1 MKDKKYKERVNQE
14 ITAYQVRVVDEDGQ
28 PLGVMPSHEALRL
41 AQSRSLDL
49 VEIAPNSKPPVCKVI
64 DYGKYNYE
72 RQKKD
77 KLQKKNQSVM
87 TVKEI
92 RFNANTDDHD
102 IDFKTKHL
110 RQFLFDGHKV
120 KTSVLYKGRMITH
133 PEIGQKLMEEV
144 LAKVLDIGKLESKP
158 KLEGK
163 MLTTYVVPD
172 KNKIAVYNSKIAKMN
187 KVKVK
192 TETVETTEPVNAE
205 TEDISA
211 ENVNTDVITD
221 TPKEEDINS

>member
-1 MKDKKYKERVNQE
+1 
-14 ITAYQVRVVDEDGQ
+14 
-28 PLGVMPSHEALRL
+28 MPSHEALKF
-41 AQSRSLDL
+41 AMSRSLDL

-77 KLQKKNQSVM
+77 KLQKKNQNVM

-172 KNKIAVYNSKIAKMN
+172 RNKIMVFNSKIAKMN
-187 KVKVK
+187 KVKVT
-192 TETVETTEPVNAE
+192 TETTDTVKTDQETVVDENIKINTEN
-205 TEDISA
+205 I
-211 ENVNTDVITD
+211 NTDIV
-221 TPKEEDINS
+221 TPAKEEDINS

>member
-1 MKDKKYKERVNQE
+1 
-14 ITAYQVRVVDEDGQ
+14 
-28 PLGVMPSHEALRL
+28 MPSHEALRF

-172 KNKIAVYNSKIAKMN
+172 KNKIAVFNSKIAKMN

-192 TETVETTEPVNAE
+192 TETVETTEPVNAD

>member
-1 MKDKKYKERVNQE
+1 
-14 ITAYQVRVVDEDGQ
+14 
-28 PLGVMPSHEALRL
+28 MPSHEALRL

-187 KVKVK
+187 KVKVS
-192 TETVETTEPVNAE
+192 TDTVETTETENAV

-211 ENVNTDVITD
+211 ENVNTDVVTE
-221 TPKEEDINS
+221 TSKEEDINS

>member
-1 MKDKKYKERVNQE
+1 
-14 ITAYQVRVVDEDGQ
+14 
-28 PLGVMPSHEALRL
+28 MPSHEALRF

>member
-1 MKDKKYKERVNQE
+1 
-14 ITAYQVRVVDEDGQ
+14 
-28 PLGVMPSHEALRL
+28 MPSHEALRL

-87 TVKEI
+87 SVKEI
-92 RFNANTDDHD
+92 RFNANTDSHD
-102 IDFKTKHL
+102 IEFKTKHL
-110 RQFLFDGHKV
+110 KQFLFDGHKV

-163 MLTTYVVPD
+163 MLTAFVVPD
-172 KNKIAVYNSKIAKMN
+172 KNKISAYNAKIAKMN
-187 KVKVK
+187 KPKTAEKNVNDKVEES
-192 TETVETTEPVNAE
+192 ETVATLDTAK
-205 TEDISA
+205 DIK
-211 ENVNTDVITD
+211 
-221 TPKEEDINS
+221 KEEDINS

>member
-28 PLGVMPSHEALRL
+28 PLGVMPSHEALRF

-172 KNKIAVYNSKIAKMN
+172 KNKIAVFNSKIAKMN

-192 TETVETTEPVNAE
+192 TETVETTEPVNAD

-221 TPKEEDINS
+221 TPKEEDIN

>member
-1 MKDKKYKERVNQE
+1 
-14 ITAYQVRVVDEDGQ
+14 VVDEDGQ

-92 RFNANTDDHD
+92 RFNANTDSHD

-172 KNKIAVYNSKIAKMN
+172 KNKIMVYNAKIAKMN

-192 TETVETTEPVNAE
+192 TEAVETSVDTVEAVDIEEENINTEIE
-205 TEDISA
+205 TE
-211 ENVNTDVITD
+211 T
-221 TPKEEDINS
+221 KEDINS

>member
-1 MKDKKYKERVNQE
+1 
-14 ITAYQVRVVDEDGQ
+14 
-28 PLGVMPSHEALRL
+28 MPSHEAIRL
-41 AQSRSLDL
+41 AASRSLDL

-77 KLQKKNQSVM
+77 KLQKKNQNVM

-144 LAKVLDIGKLESKP
+144 LSKVLDIGQLESKP

-172 KNKIAVYNSKIAKMN
+172 RNKIMVYNAKLAKQN
-187 KVKVK
+187 KVKVPADTAK
-192 TETVETTEPVNAE
+192 KAIDEPDVIDDEKINTDSNTETT
-205 TEDISA
+205 
-211 ENVNTDVITD
+211 
-221 TPKEEDINS
+221 KEEEINS

>member
-1 MKDKKYKERVNQE
+1 
-14 ITAYQVRVVDEDGQ
+14 
-28 PLGVMPSHEALRL
+28 MPSHEALRL

-187 KVKVK
+187 KVKVS
-192 TETVETTEPVNAE
+192 TDTVETTETVNAV

-211 ENVNTDVITD
+211 ENVNTDAVTE
-221 TPKEEDINS
+221 TSKEEDINS

>member
-1 MKDKKYKERVNQE
+1 
-14 ITAYQVRVVDEDGQ
+14 
-28 PLGVMPSHEALRL
+28 MPSHEAIRL
-41 AQSRSLDL
+41 AASRSLDL

-77 KLQKKNQSVM
+77 KLQKKNQNVM

-172 KNKIAVYNSKIAKMN
+172 KNKIMVYNAKIAKLN
-187 KVKVK
+187 KVKVPVDAAK
-192 TETVETTEPVNAE
+192 TVKPVPDVVEKDNIDADSSTKIN
-205 TEDISA
+205 
-211 ENVNTDVITD
+211 
-221 TPKEEDINS
+221 KEEDLNS

>member
-1 MKDKKYKERVNQE
+1 
-14 ITAYQVRVVDEDGQ
+14 
-28 PLGVMPSHEALRL
+28 MPSHEAIRL
-41 AQSRSLDL
+41 AASRSLDL

-77 KLQKKNQSVM
+77 KLQKKNQNVM

-144 LAKVLDIGKLESKP
+144 LSKVLDIGKLESKP

-172 KNKIAVYNSKIAKMN
+172 RNKIMVYNAKLAKQN
-187 KVKVK
+187 KVKVPADTAK
-192 TETVETTEPVNAE
+192 KAIDEPDVIDDEKINTDSNTETT
-205 TEDISA
+205 
-211 ENVNTDVITD
+211 
-221 TPKEEDINS
+221 KEEDINS

>member
-1 MKDKKYKERVNQE
+1 
-14 ITAYQVRVVDEDGQ
+14 
-28 PLGVMPSHEALRL
+28 MPSHEALRL

-87 TVKEI
+87 SVKEI
-92 RFNANTDDHD
+92 RFNANTDSHD
-102 IDFKTKHL
+102 IEFKTKHL
-110 RQFLFDGHKV
+110 KQFLFDGHKV

-163 MLTTYVVPD
+163 MLTAFVVPD
-172 KNKIAVYNSKIAKMN
+172 KNKISAYNAKIAKMN
-187 KVKVK
+187 KPKTAEKNVNDKVEES
-192 TETVETTEPVNAE
+192 ETVATMDTAK
-205 TEDISA
+205 DIK
-211 ENVNTDVITD
+211 
-221 TPKEEDINS
+221 KEEDINS